1 MSEFSGVLKIV
12 RFNWPWYLGAIAAAA
27 AGVLAI
33 ASGALAGPWTALAT
47 SGLFVA
53 AFWMLV
59 SLAVSHYVY
68 DRSSV
73 SRGEWLASVD
83 TGFAGRAAIFH
94 AGQDEAS
101 QIVAA
106 LRPSARVVV
115 FDFHDTG
122 RAGTPSLERARRSAP
137 GRPAAIDLASIPL
150 AENALDLALVVFA
163 AHEIR
168 RDAERASF
176 FREVARTLTEN
187 GRVLVVEHLRDTWNL
202 LAYGPGAFHFLSR
215 RSWMRSF
222 EAAGLEVVRET
233 SLTPFVRVFE
243 LARHTPSP

>member
-1 MSEFSGVLKIV
+1 MSGFSGVLKIV
-12 RFNWPWYLGAIAAAA
+12 RFNWPWYLGAIGAGAAA
-27 AGVLAI
+27 VLAI
-33 ASGALAGPWTALAT
+33 TTGALAGPWTVLGV

-53 AFWMLV
+53 AFWMLG

-73 SRGEWLASVD
+73 SRSEWLANVD
-83 TGFAGRAAIFH
+83 VSFAGRAAIFH

-101 QIVAA
+101 TAVAA

-115 FDFHDTG
+115 FDFHETG
-122 RAGTPSLERARRSAP
+122 RAGTPSLERARRNAP

-150 AENALDLALVVFA
+150 QENALELALIVFA

-168 RDAERASF
+168 QDAERAAF
-176 FREVARTLTEN
+176 LREVARTLSDN
-187 GRVLVVEHLRDTWNL
+187 GRVLVVEHLRDVWNL

-215 RSWMRSF
+215 GTWMRTF
-222 EAAGLEVVRET
+222 EAAGIEVVRET

-243 LARHTPSP
+243 LARNTPSP